1 MANSRSLKQ
10 AVRFALTM
18 ASAASGVTALHAQ
31 EAQQAQPAAPAAA
44 PLQEVVVTG
53 SRLNTPN
60 VTSISP
66 ITTVSAADVQQTG
79 LTRVEDVLNNLPMVF
94 AGMNATTANGA
105 DGTATVDLRGLG
117 NQRTLVLVNGLR
129 LGPGSPLGG
138 RNYADINQIPAPLI
152 DRVDVLTGGAS
163 AVYGADAVAG
173 VVNFVL
179 KTHFEGVQVDAGYNF
194 YQHHNGDQDA
204 VAQYVTGSGY
214 PVATGNVDAG
224 FGKYG
229 SILVGSNFADNR
241 GNATAYITY
250 NNQGSALQSS
260 YDYSGCSLGVTTLAS
275 GLKGLTC
282 AGSSTSARNGAG
294 GDIRVPNAAGKL
306 VQYTV
311 DGLTNQMRPFTGAD
325 LYNFGPLNYY
335 LNPSERWTA
344 GAFVNYDVNSHV
356 NVYTSTMFMRNTVNA
371 QIAPSGAFSITGA
384 FIPCADPLLNASE
397 LAVICP
403 GGVGNSSET
412 YNGNTYSGSNVGIG
426 RRNVEGGDRTFE
438 ARNDMNREVIGV
450 KGDITDAWTY
460 NVYAQHYDTD
470 VANYNANYTSNTAV
484 QQALNVLPVGAN
496 GAAVCGGPTRTPG
509 GYPLVAAGTGFSVNP
524 DCVPWNIWRSGGVTP
539 GALAFL
545 SLPLSEQGFT
555 QEYVADG
562 SVTGDLGKYGLKLP
576 TADEGLQANVGAEW
590 RQDNTT
596 FLPDFAE
603 EQANGG
609 GVGGKTEPIVGGFSV
624 REFFTELRLPLAS
637 QQPFAEDLS
646 VEGGYRYSKYS
657 EGFNTNTFKLGLE
670 WAPVRDARLRGS
682 FQRAVRAPNIGE
694 LFLPQAVGLDG
705 SKDPC
710 EGTKPAATQAQCVA
724 AGLPAN
730 LYGSVPVA
738 PAKQYNGLLGGNPNL
753 LPETADTYTIGLVLQ
768 PRFASG
774 LTVSVDYFNIKITNV
789 IGIVGE
795 NNILND
801 CIATLSPS
809 FCSQIHRDQ
818 FGSLWLLPSGYVTD
832 TTVNEGEL
840 TTKGIDLKGSYRVPL
855 PRLGSLLVSLEG
867 TYTQSLVTTP
877 VPGFGSYD
885 CVGYYGATCGAANPK
900 WRHVLNL
907 NWSTPWDALALN
919 LRWRYIGSD
928 DSEQTSSNPFLSGTS
943 FAAGHSHIPAYNYV
957 DLSGTFNLYK
967 NVQLQL
973 GINNIADKAPP
984 IIAGADCSTS
994 SPAGAN
1000 CNGNT
1005 FPGVYDAL
1013 GRYLFA
1019 TITANF

>member
-31 EAQQAQPAAPAAA
+31 EAPPAQAAAPAAA

-53 SRLNTPN
+53 SRLQTPN

-117 NQRTLVLVNGLR
+117 NQRTLVLVDGLR

-138 RNYADINQIPAPLI
+138 RNFSDINQIPAALI

-194 YQHHNGDQDA
+194 YQHHNGDQDS
-204 VAQYVTGSGY
+204 VAQYVSASGY
-214 PVATGNVDAG
+214 PLPSSNVDTG

-229 SILVGSNFADNR
+229 SILAGANFADNK
-241 GNATAYITY
+241 GNATAYLTY

-260 YDYSGCSLGVTTLAS
+260 FDYSSCSLGVTTLPS
-275 GLKGLTC
+275 GIYGFAC

-294 GDIRVPNAAGKL
+294 GDIRVPNPATGKL

-311 DGLTNQMRPFTGAD
+311 DGLTNQFRRFTAAD
-325 LYNFGPLNYY
+325 LYNFGPLNFY

-344 GAFVNYDVNSHV
+344 GGFLSYDINSHV
-356 NVYTSTMFMRNTVNA
+356 NFYSSVMFMRNSVNA
-371 QIAPSGAFSITGA
+371 QIAPSGAFTLTAA

-412 YNGNTYSGSNVGIG
+412 YNGVTYSGSNVGLG

-438 ARNDMNREVIGV
+438 ARNDSIREVVGL
-450 KGDITDAWTY
+450 KGDFAGSSAWTY
-460 NVYAQHYDTD
+460 NVYAQHSSVD
-470 VANYNANYTSNTAV
+470 VANFNANYTSNTAT
-484 QQALNVLPVGAN
+484 QEALNVLPGPN
-496 GAAVCGGPTRTPG
+496 GPVCGGPTGSYPLIPAPG
-509 GYPLVAAGTGFSVNP
+509 GVGFAVDKN
-524 DCVPWNIWRSGGVTP
+524 CVPWNIWTSGGVTP
-539 GALAFL
+539 AALAFI
-545 SLPLSEQGFT
+545 SLPLSEQGYT
-555 QEYVADG
+555 QEYVTNG
-562 SVTGDLGKYGLKLP
+562 SITGDLGQYGVKLP
-576 TADEGLQANVGAEW
+576 SADSGMQVNVGAEW
-590 RQDNTT
+590 RQDNTN
-596 FLPDFAE
+596 FLPDFE
-603 EQANGG
+603 EQQGNGG
-609 GVGGKTEPIVGGFSV
+609 GVGGKTVPISGGFHV
-624 REFFTELRLPLAS
+624 AEGFLEARLPIAS
-637 QQPFAEDLS
+637 NLPAAEDLS
-646 VEGGYRYSKYS
+646 IEGGYRYSSYS
-657 EGFNTNTFKLGLE
+657 EGFNTNTFKVGLE
-670 WAPVRDARLRGS
+670 WAPVRDVRLRGS
-682 FQRAVRAPNIGE
+682 FQRAIRAPNIGE

-710 EGTKPAATQAQCVA
+710 EGAAPAASQAQCAA
-724 AGLPAN
+724 AGVPAA

-753 LPETADTYTIGLVLQ
+753 KPETADTYTFGFVFQ

-774 LTVSVDYFNIKITNV
+774 LTLSVDYFNIKIKNV
-789 IGIVGE
+789 IGIIGE

-801 CIATLSPS
+801 CITTLSPQ
-809 FCSQIHRDQ
+809 FCSLIHRDQ
-818 FGSLWLLPSGYVTD
+818 FGSLWLTTQGFVTD

-840 TTKGIDLKGSYRVPL
+840 STKGIDVKGSYRVPL
-855 PRLGSLLVSLEG
+855 PKLGSLLLSLEG
-867 TYTQSLVTTP
+867 SYTQNLITTP

-885 CVGYYGATCGAANPK
+885 CVGFYGATCGAANPK
-900 WRHVLNL
+900 WRHVLNVA
-907 NWSTPWDALALN
+907 WSTPWDGLNLN
-919 LRWRYIGSD
+919 LRWRYLGAD
-928 DSEQTSSNPFLSGTS
+928 NSEQTSNNPFLAGTS
-943 FAAGHSHIPAYNYV
+943 FAAGHSHIPAFNYV
-957 DLSGTFNLYK
+957 DMTGTFNIYK
-967 NVQLQL
+967 NVRLEL
-973 GINNIADKAPP
+973 GVNNIADKAPP
-984 IIAGADCSTS
+984 IVAGADCSTS

-1013 GRYLFA
+1013 GRYIFA
-1019 TITANF
+1019 SITANF